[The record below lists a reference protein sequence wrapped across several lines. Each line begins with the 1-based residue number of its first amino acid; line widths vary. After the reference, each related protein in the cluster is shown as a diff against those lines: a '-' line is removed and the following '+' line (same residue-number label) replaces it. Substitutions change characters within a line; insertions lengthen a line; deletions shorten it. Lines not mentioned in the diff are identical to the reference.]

1 MSNYPEY
8 LPNSGNAIVRG
19 VVRVT
24 DSIKKRCPLRGRPA
38 MLEKLVQ
45 AAIITFLLHLIA
57 GISPNTRVETK
68 VALPM
73 SETPASIVSLLFPSL
88 R

>member
-1 MSNYPEY
+1 
-8 LPNSGNAIVRG
+8 
-19 VVRVT
+19 
-24 DSIKKRCPLRGRPA
+24 

-57 GISPNTRVETK
+57 GLNPNTRIQANVK
-68 VALPM
+68 SPVG
-73 SETPASIVSLLFPSL
+73 ETPTTIISLLWRS

>member
-1 MSNYPEY
+1 
-8 LPNSGNAIVRG
+8 
-19 VVRVT
+19 
-24 DSIKKRCPLRGRPA
+24 

-57 GISPNTRVETK
+57 GLNPNTRVQTK
-68 VALPM
+68 AAIPL
-73 SETPASIVSLLFPSL
+73 SDTPAAIVSLVFPSL

>member
-1 MSNYPEY
+1 
-8 LPNSGNAIVRG
+8 
-19 VVRVT
+19 
-24 DSIKKRCPLRGRPA
+24 

-45 AAIITFLLHLIA
+45 AAIITFILHLIA
-57 GISPNTRVETK
+57 GINPNTRVETK
-68 VALPM
+68 AAIPM